1 MQRTSETSF
10 NICLEKTLAADVSL
24 EDLEAEYKALSTYAI
39 DILAWEKQE
48 WIQELIAKKRKKAEA
63 KAKADP
69 EPEPEA
75 EPEVSEMDALWDAF
89 NKRLPKWKAKYAD
102 SGYKENDLI
111 QGATEA
117 ELFDA
122 LRLYRDSD
130 RTGPVTA
137 EEIQEVTDLMKK
149 QSYPFARRV
158 REVLRGKRE
167 EGLTDV
173 DRCYAENQ
181 LQIIRNAMSPLLD
194 RLGVEGMAQHDK
206 ETLTADV
213 HDVFLEYE
221 NVPTESEI
229 IVALLDVIDGILASE
244 ISDGRFDTLDNEV
257 LCEDDEAD
265 RQAMNSDLVTE
276 VEE

>member
-1 MQRTSETSF
+1 MPDTDEEDEKRLQELKDRLQSELNSHWLEHYSWADLDTQVFIEAYGVDAATLLKIQRE
-10 NICLEKTLAADVSL
+10 I
-24 EDLEAEYKALSTYAI
+24 EAEHPKP
-39 DILAWEKQE
+39 DDME
-48 WIQELIAKKRKKAEA
+48 
-63 KAKADP
+63 
-69 EPEPEA
+69 
-75 EPEVSEMDALWDAF
+75 ALWEAF

-213 HDVFLEYE
+213 HDLFLEYE